1 MLQGLART
9 VSLEIA
15 LEGVSGSA
23 IAMSISAIAASL
35 PRRIGR
41 VRFRWACALPLIVM
55 VLPLAPARFTLN
67 SKLASRKGV
76 GALLQS
82 SLSAELRFVALPARS
97 QGWGLSS
104 VG

>member
-15 LEGVSGSA
+15 LEGVSASA
-23 IAMSISAIAASL
+23 IAMSISTASL
-35 PRRIGR
+35 PRRMGR
-41 VRFRWACALPLIVM
+41 VRSRWACALPLIAM

-67 SKLASRKGV
+67 AELASRKGA

-82 SLSAELRFVALPARS
+82 SLSAELRFLELPARS